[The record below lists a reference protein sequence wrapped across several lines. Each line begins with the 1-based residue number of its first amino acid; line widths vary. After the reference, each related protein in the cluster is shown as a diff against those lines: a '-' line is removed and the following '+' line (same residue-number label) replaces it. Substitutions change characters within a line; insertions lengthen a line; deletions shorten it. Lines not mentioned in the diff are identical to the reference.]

1 MSTALLA
8 SQKSSATAA
17 RCVVATFVC
26 FVVAFCLALCG
37 CGSQQQANSKP
48 AVADGPAWES
58 IDFNHKLKL
67 DYATQFSVE
76 SSDEGYSYIEV
87 KDGLNY
93 LVVPEGA
100 GVPTGMPDDIAVL
113 QQPLDNVYLAATS
126 AMDAIR
132 SIDAVDHIKLSGT
145 NESGWYIDEAREA
158 MASGKMVY
166 AGKYSAPD
174 YELIS
179 STGCDLAIESTMIY
193 HNPDV
198 KEQLERLGVPVFVER
213 SSYEAHPLGRMEWV
227 KLYGVLFGK
236 LDAACDFYDNK
247 LAELEP
253 VLKQKPCGKTVAFF
267 SVNAAGAVT
276 VHKPGDYIVKSI
288 ELAGGTYALDNIKVD
303 SDSGSFS
310 TMNMQMESFFDA
322 ASDADILIYNSS
334 IEGELTSMDQLIEKS
349 PLFEKFKAVKSG
361 DVWCT
366 GKNLFQ
372 EGMGLSNLIADLNR
386 VMTDDSASDD
396 QMSYLHKLD

>member
-1 MSTALLA
+1 MSTALLK
-8 SQKSSATAA
+8 SQKGPMGIA
-17 RCVVATFVC
+17 RTVVALACLAMTL
-26 FVVAFCLALCG
+26 CLALSG
-37 CGSQQQANSKP
+37 CGGQRQESSQP
-48 AVADGPAWES
+48 AVADGPAWVS
-58 IDFNHKLKL
+58 IDFNHKLEL
-67 DYATQFSVE
+67 EYATQFSVT
-76 SSDEGYSYIEV
+76 SSDEGYSYIKV
-87 KDGLNY
+87 KDGLKY

-100 GVPTGMPDDIAVL
+100 GVPTGMPDDVAVL

-132 SIDAVDHIKLSGT
+132 SIDAVGHIKLSGT
-145 NESGWYIDEAREA
+145 NRDGWYIDEAREA
-158 MASGKMVY
+158 MDNGSMRY
-166 AGKYSAPD
+166 AGKYNAPD
-174 YELIS
+174 YELIT

-236 LDAACDFYDNK
+236 LDEATKFYDDK

-253 VLKQKPCGKTVAFF
+253 VLEQKPCGKTVAFF

-288 ELAGGTYALDNIKVD
+288 ELAGGTYALDNIKAD
-303 SDSGSFS
+303 EGGTFS

-322 ASDADILIYNSS
+322 ACDADILIYNSS
-334 IEGELTSMDQLIEKS
+334 IEGELTSMNQLIEKS
-349 PLFEKFKAVKSG
+349 TLFEQFKAVKNG

-386 VMTDDSASDD
+386 VMTDDAASDD